1 MKYDMLLPPTMK
13 RCPGCG
19 IIIEK
24 IGVGDAIICGC
35 EPRSK
40 GGDEQKA
47 LKNGGCGH
55 EFNFKTLAAISNGK
69 PGDPANERQVRF
81 KVN

>member
-24 IGVGDAIICGC
+24 IGGGDAIICGC

-40 GGDEQKA
+40 GGDE
-47 LKNGGCGH
+47 
-55 EFNFKTLAAISNGK
+55 
-69 PGDPANERQVRF
+69 
-81 KVN
+81 